1 MLEEVDTRIE
11 ESRVVQVRKVPGVEP
26 ADVERGGNEW
36 VAYEMNERTHPT
48 RARERPDDAGTHRT
62 RHPTKQR
69 TDWRAEDE
77 QRWRDGREEHVL
89 NHVPGEKDRR
99 RAVDR
104 WAERRHYCP
113 EPQEEDRG
121 PPEGPRPSHPPHAYR
136 VQGRGKDAEDDGD

>member
-1 MLEEVDTRIE
+1 MEADSVWQRDGAV
-11 ESRVVQVRKVPGVEP
+11 SRRRT
-26 ADVERGGNEW
+26 AW
-36 VAYEMNERTHPT
+36 VLWPQHAGAGYDSLTHEMNERTHPT
-48 RARERPDDAGTHRT
+48 RTRERPDDAGTHRT

-77 QRWRDGREEHVL
+77 QWWRDGREEHVL

-104 WAERRHYCP
+104 WAERRNDCP

-121 PPEGPRPSHPPHAYR
+121 PPEGPRPSHPPHAHR
-136 VQGRGKDAEDDGD
+136 VQDRGKDAEDDGD